1 MPGLHDQLQ
10 SKLLPGFTTGHTRYV
25 QFIKDEFKDGC
36 RWLDAGGGRRIFPD
50 LEDGE
55 RDLVR
60 RANIVTVCDADPLT
74 LKDHVSV
81 SNLIYCDLANIP
93 LSSNSMDF
101 ITCAMVV
108 EHLSS
113 PTACLGELARILCVG
128 GRLIIHTPNL
138 WGYPTVLARLSK
150 IIPPDARR
158 KAISK
163 ITGRCEEDIFP
174 TYYRC
179 NRDRTISSLLDGVGL
194 AVEEIRY
201 LNHGPLFKSFLPAY
215 ALELSY
221 IKLTS
226 LTGLRWLRGQL
237 LVVATKRRSRD
248 RVASAA
254 EAHSL
259 SAAGG

>member
-108 EHLSS
+108 EHLSA

-138 WGYPTVLARLSK
+138 WGDLLSMQQRSNDLELAR
-150 IIPPDARR
+150 RR
-158 KAISK
+158 RAG
-163 ITGRCEEDIFP
+163 GRGD
-174 TYYRC
+174 
-179 NRDRTISSLLDGVGL
+179 SLLEPR
-194 AVEEIRY
+194 A
-201 LNHGPLFKSFLPAY
+201 
-215 ALELSY
+215 ALQVVPPCLRPGIELY
-221 IKLTS
+221 
-226 LTGLRWLRGQL
+226 
-237 LVVATKRRSRD
+237 
-248 RVASAA
+248 
-254 EAHSL
+254 
-259 SAAGG
+259 